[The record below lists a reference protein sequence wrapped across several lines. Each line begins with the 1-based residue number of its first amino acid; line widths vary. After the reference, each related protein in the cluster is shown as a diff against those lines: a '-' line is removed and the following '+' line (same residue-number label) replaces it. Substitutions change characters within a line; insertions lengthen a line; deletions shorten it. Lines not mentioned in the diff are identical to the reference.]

1 MKGALKQTYQF
12 KRIKLALLAV
22 SLFLISTACS
32 AISLEPTATP
42 MPTATATSVPTAT
55 FVPTATPEWQREGW
69 TLTWQD
75 EFVDAEIDS
84 EKWMHELGGHGWG
97 NAEMQYYSNRP
108 ENSRIE
114 DGNLVIEVREEL
126 FMGKPYTSA
135 RMITKDRFTQTYGRY
150 EARIK
155 LPYSQG
161 IWPAFWMLGDNIF
174 SDGWPNSGEIDIME
188 HIGKEPKTVFGT
200 VHGPGYSGADG
211 VGGSHSIDQPLS
223 DDFHVYAVEW
233 EPEEI
238 RWYFDD
244 LNFFTL
250 TPDDVPG
257 EWVYDHPFFMLLN
270 VAVGGY
276 WPGYP
281 DETTIFPQ
289 QMLVDYVRVYEK

>member
-1 MKGALKQTYQF
+1 MQLVANKSMFVLVLVGF
-12 KRIKLALLAV
+12 LL
-22 SLFLISTACS
+22 LMTACGLAATPTPTTTPS
-32 AISLEPTATP
+32 PTATP
-42 MPTATATSVPTAT
+42 VPTVT
-55 FVPTATPEWQREGW
+55 PMPTATPEWQRDGW
-69 TLTWQD
+69 TLSWQD
-75 EFVDAEIDS
+75 EFMDTEIDS

-161 IWPAFWMLGDNIF
+161 IWPAFWMLGDTIF

-211 VGGSHSIDQPLS
+211 VGGSHSVGQPLS

-244 LNFFTL
+244 LNYFTL

-257 EWVYDHPFFMLLN
+257 EWVYDHPFFILLN